1 MSRKSTTTYCFLIV
15 LIICLFFGA
24 LFLLPKR
31 QENSAQEEIDQ
42 FQSQKYKDDREG
54 DGQNISHSAVERF
67 YKQNSEQM
75 DTEETLPV
83 AAERTLKHYQQR
95 SDCLLVY
102 SGYLDLMGNVWC
114 CLVNG
119 GNWSELVT
127 ISDQGDTRRVAIC
140 HISAQDT
147 KNLLEQSN

>member
-1 MSRKSTTTYCFLIV
+1 MSRKSITTYCLFIALV
-15 LIICLFFGA
+15 ICLFFGA

-31 QENSAQEEIDQ
+31 QENTVQEEIGQ
-42 FQSQKYKDDREG
+42 FQSQKYKEDEEAT
-54 DGQNISHSAVERF
+54 GQKISHSAVERF
-67 YKQNSEQM
+67 YKQNSEQL
-75 DTEETLPV
+75 DTEETLQV
-83 AAERTLKHYQQR
+83 AAERTLKNYQQR

-119 GNWSELVT
+119 GDWSELVT
-127 ISDQGDTRRVAIC
+127 ISDQGDTRRVSIC

-147 KNLLEQSN
+147 KVLLEQSN